1 MAGSYR
7 ANGCGIEHEKE
18 AMSAVICSDSSQY
31 EGTFCVLQL
40 GGLFPHPQD
49 CLPVSGWT
57 WSRRPRSEGFPVGM

>member
-18 AMSAVICSDSSQY
+18 AMSA
-31 EGTFCVLQL
+31 FCVLQL